1 MVLSSGI
8 DKSYGWVVWYRV
20 WLQCGLLTCDLFL
33 IVYDFVRQGNIVLLV
48 WCCVKFY
55 FVLMVWIDY
64 PTYYVKVLDNRQVY
78 DKQHL
83 LCKQSFIGSPISD
96 YNDTYNILYSLH
108 TISNN
113 PITQYPIL
121 YGNSW
126 KLSALQR
133 LIFLQIIYN
142 HLQNLFDKII
152 VFQIDFYNFNHV
164 IFIPP
169 DQKVGVGLHLQ
180 NWKLLLFWQDVFNHR
195 VNKNFSTPCHK
206 IPTFPSNFLHFP
218 R

>member
-1 MVLSSGI
+1 MI
-8 DKSYGWVVWYRV
+8 NN
-20 WLQCGLLTCDLFL
+20 TCCVNSRL
-33 IVYDFVRQGNIVLLV
+33 IVVRYRTMTTRTEYCTDCVLYRTTIL
-48 WCCVKFY
+48 CS
-55 FVLMVWIDY
+55 II
-64 PTYYVKVLDNRQVY
+64 YYVEIVGNY
-78 DKQHL
+78 
-83 LCKQSFIGSPISD
+83 
-96 YNDTYNILYSLH
+96 LH
-108 TISNN
+108 
-113 PITQYPIL
+113 
-121 YGNSW
+121 SW
-126 KLSALQR
+126 SWSAYKL
-133 LIFLQIIYN
+133 FTIIYK
-142 HLQNLFDKII
+142 NLFDKII